1 MRDADFP
8 DRFWFS
14 GRFKDDTLE
23 QEYWLNVRP
32 VAFRLAALA
41 AFLAGITWLTSV
53 THELQI
59 QDMQQGVRLL
69 IAWRVSF
76 FMYCLIVVGAL
87 LSEAT
92 RAPKSWVRWLLVGW
106 YAFLCVARRRGK
118 PVLPEL
124 RDDAGRAF
132 SALSRH
138 LLLDGDELRVDRDV
152 ELSPVPGQRGV
163 LGNLYRLVPCAV
175 AVLPAR

>member
-53 THELQI
+53 TH
-59 QDMQQGVRLL
+59 
-69 IAWRVSF
+69 
-76 FMYCLIVVGAL
+76 
-87 LSEAT
+87 
-92 RAPKSWVRWLLVGW
+92 
-106 YAFLCVARRRGK
+106 
-118 PVLPEL
+118 
-124 RDDAGRAF
+124 
-132 SALSRH
+132 
-138 LLLDGDELRVDRDV
+138 
-152 ELSPVPGQRGV
+152 
-163 LGNLYRLVPCAV
+163 
-175 AVLPAR
+175 